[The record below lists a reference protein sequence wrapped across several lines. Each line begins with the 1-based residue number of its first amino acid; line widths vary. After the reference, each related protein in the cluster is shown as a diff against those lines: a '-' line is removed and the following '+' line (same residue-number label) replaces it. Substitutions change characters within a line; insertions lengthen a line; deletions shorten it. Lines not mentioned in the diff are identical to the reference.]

1 MWETGKIFFRSSDS
15 FKLRD
20 ERSFYV
26 FNMVILQIGWTFH
39 FLVSYYR
46 MSIMRD
52 FENNC
57 RTVMDI
63 HSILIFVKLRSICFH
78 WALIF
83 ILSEQYCIFLHPFF
97 FYFFLVSCPIHYFNP
112 KEMKNKKEMRQE
124 MIDCAWVRSF
134 LI

>member
-1 MWETGKIFFRSSDS
+1 MF
-15 FKLRD
+15 
-20 ERSFYV
+20 

-63 HSILIFVKLRSICFH
+63 HSILIFVEIEAFVFIGF
-78 WALIF
+78 LIF
-83 ILSEQYCIFLHPFF
+83 ILSNGIVFFSTPSLFIF
-97 FYFFLVSCPIHYFNP
+97 SCELSHTLF
-112 KEMKNKKEMRQE
+112 
-124 MIDCAWVRSF
+124 
-134 LI
+134 